1 MNSGCKRVAYNLS
14 ARRISLTEGAY
25 CEVDVI
31 ERMLPYIPGIA
42 GRKDMCKARSRPART
57 LTLDLMSSH
66 SPLSAD
72 TPVRVLVVDDHPIV
86 RHGIAQ
92 LIDQQPGLEVGAQAS
107 SAADALS
114 FAVKGNFDLAVIDVS
129 LEGVSGLELI
139 KQIRERGVETP
150 ILVMSMHDETFY
162 AERALRAGA
171 QGYVMK
177 QRATTDILKA
187 VRRVLEGELYLSSEM
202 ADQLLRRAVD
212 GGSPERSGPAQL
224 SDRELE
230 VLQLLGQG
238 VSTREIA
245 DQLHLSVKTIE
256 SYRANIKRK
265 LDLKNATELMR
276 YAVDWVRTEGA
287 IDVDAD

>member
-1 MNSGCKRVAYNLS
+1 MPNQATTKGDR
-14 ARRISLTEGAY
+14 
-25 CEVDVI
+25 
-31 ERMLPYIPGIA
+31 
-42 GRKDMCKARSRPART
+42 
-57 LTLDLMSSH
+57 
-66 SPLSAD
+66 
-72 TPVRVLVVDDHPIV
+72 PVRVLVVDDHPII
-86 RHGIAQ
+86 RHGMAE
-92 LIDQQPGLEVGAQAS
+92 LIGQQPGLAVAAQAS
-107 SAADALS
+107 SAAEALQL
-114 FAVKGNFDLAVIDVS
+114 ATKGDFDLAIIDVS

-150 ILVMSMHDETFY
+150 ILVMSMHDEMFY

-171 QGYVMK
+171 QGYIMK
-177 QRATTDILKA
+177 QRGTTDILKA
-187 VRRVLEGELYLSSEM
+187 VQRVLDGELYLSSEM

-212 GGSPERSGPAQL
+212 GGTPDRSGPAQL

-245 DQLHLSVKTIE
+245 GKLHLSVKTIE

-276 YAVDWVRTEGA
+276 YAVDFVRTEGA
-287 IDVDAD
+287 MDVDAEG